1 MIIARSA
8 VGLCAGLLFGF
19 GLALSGMMDPGR
31 VQSFLDVT
39 GPWSANLAF
48 VLAGA
53 VTIAFVGVR
62 ISRRMA
68 HPLLDEEFYIPMKSK
83 IDAPL
88 IIGAVL
94 FGIGWGLAGFCPGP
108 AIASLSL
115 GVSDVWVFVAAML
128 IGMIVHDRWRASS
141 ERTDGSS

>member
-1 MIIARSA
+1 MIVARSA

-53 VTIAFVGVR
+53 VMVAFVGVR
-62 ISRRMA
+62 ISGRMA
-68 HPLLDEEFYIPMKSK
+68 HPLLDDEFHIPMKSK

-88 IIGAVL
+88 VIGAAL

-108 AIASLSL
+108 AVASLSL
-115 GVSDVWVFVAAML
+115 GVTEVSVFVAAMV
-128 IGMIVHDRWRASS
+128 IGMVAYDRWRASS
-141 ERTDGSS
+141 KALD

>member
-1 MIIARSA
+1 MIAIRSIVA
-8 VGLCAGLLFGF
+8 LGAGILFGF

-31 VQSFLDVT
+31 VEAFLDVT
-39 GPWSANLAF
+39 GHWSANLAF

-53 VTIAFVGVR
+53 VAVAFIGVQL
-62 ISRRMA
+62 SRRMRQ
-68 HPLLDEEFYIPMKSK
+68 PVFDTEFHVPKTAP

-88 IIGAVL
+88 LWGAAL

-115 GVSDVWVFVAAML
+115 GLPEVVVFVVAMV
-128 IGMIVHDRWRASS
+128 IGMVGHDRWRKSARSPS
-141 ERTDGSS
+141 R

>member
-1 MIIARSA
+1 MIVARVA
-8 VGLCAGLLFGF
+8 VGLSAGILFGF

-31 VQSFLDVT
+31 VEAFLDVT

-53 VTIAFVGVR
+53 VMIAFIGVR
-62 ISRRMA
+62 ISKRMA
-68 HPLLDEEFYIPMKSK
+68 QPMLDDRFHVPTTSK

-88 IIGAVL
+88 VIGAAL

-115 GVSDVWVFVAAML
+115 GMTEVWVFVAAMS
-128 IGMIVHDRWRASS
+128 IGMVVHDRWRATSDMAARS
-141 ERTDGSS
+141 Q

>member
-1 MIIARSA
+1 MIVARSA

-53 VTIAFVGVR
+53 VLVALIGVR
-62 ISRRMA
+62 VSKRMVR
-68 HPLLDEEFYIPMKSK
+68 PVLDEAFHVPTRST
-83 IDAPL
+83 IDPSL
-88 IIGAVL
+88 VVGAAL

-115 GVSDVWVFVAAML
+115 GVTEVWGFVVAMT

-141 ERTDGSS
+141 RRIDGSS

>member
-1 MIIARSA
+1 MIVARSA

-53 VTIAFVGVR
+53 VLVAFIGVR
-62 ISRRMA
+62 VSKRMVR
-68 HPLLDEEFYIPMKSK
+68 PVLDEAFHVPTRSM
-83 IDAPL
+83 IDPPL
-88 IIGAVL
+88 VIGAAL

-115 GVSDVWVFVAAML
+115 GVTEVWGFVAAMT
-128 IGMIVHDRWRASS
+128 IGMLVHDRWRASS
-141 ERTDGSS
+141 RRMDGSS

>member
-1 MIIARSA
+1 MIVARSA
-8 VGLCAGLLFGF
+8 IGLSAGILFGF

-53 VTIAFVGVR
+53 VIVAFAGVR
-62 ISRRMA
+62 ISGRMA
-68 HPLLDEEFYIPMKSK
+68 HPLLDDEFHVPTTSR

-88 IIGAVL
+88 VIGAAL

-108 AIASLSL
+108 AVASLSL
-115 GVSDVWVFVAAML
+115 GVTEVWVFVAAMV
-128 IGMIVHDRWRASS
+128 IGMVAHDRWRASS
-141 ERTDGSS
+141 KAVDGSS

>member
-1 MIIARSA
+1 MIIALSA

-19 GLALSGMMDPGR
+19 GLAFSGMMDPGR

-53 VTIAFVGVR
+53 VMVAFVGVR
-62 ISRRMA
+62 ISGRMA
-68 HPLLDEEFYIPMKSK
+68 HPLLADEFYIPTKTK

-88 IIGAVL
+88 VIGAAL
-94 FGIGWGLAGFCPGP
+94 FGIGWGVAGFCPGP

-115 GVSDVWVFVAAML
+115 GISGVWVFVAAML

-141 ERTDGSS
+141 ERGGGSS

>member
-1 MIIARSA
+1 MIVARSA
-8 VGLCAGLLFGF
+8 AGLCAGLLFGF

-94 FGIGWGLAGFCPGP
+94 FGNLAG
-108 AIASLSL
+108 
-115 GVSDVWVFVAAML
+115 VSGFV
-128 IGMIVHDRWRASS
+128 
-141 ERTDGSS
+141 

>member
-48 VLAGA
+48 VLTGA
-53 VTIAFVGVR
+53 VMVAFVGVR
-62 ISRRMA
+62 ISGRMA
-68 HPLLDEEFYIPMKSK
+68 HPLLADEFHIPTKTM

-88 IIGAVL
+88 VIGAAL

-115 GVSDVWVFVAAML
+115 GIRGVWVLVAAML

-141 ERTDGSS
+141 ERAEGSS

>member
-1 MIIARSA
+1 MIVARSA

-53 VTIAFVGVR
+53 VMVAFVGVW
-62 ISRRMA
+62 ISGRMA
-68 HPLLDEEFYIPMKSK
+68 HPLLDDEFHIPMKSK

-88 IIGAVL
+88 VIGAAL

-108 AIASLSL
+108 AVASLSL
-115 GVSDVWVFVAAML
+115 GVTEVSVFVAAMV
-128 IGMIVHDRWRASS
+128 IGMVAYDRWRASS
-141 ERTDGSS
+141 KALD